1 MLSFSQQRRKA
12 VDEGESRAGRCR
24 LRAPKREGVSAQ
36 FQLCSSEVCCQE
48 NPGDENER

>member
-1 MLSFSQQRRKA
+1 MSSFSQQTRKA

-36 FQLCSSEVCCQE
+36 SQLCSSECAVKRIQR
-48 NPGDENER
+48 DENEQ